1 MEKFI
6 IRTSAVLGI
15 IYAALLLVS
24 KIIDYANYREYLSFI
39 EIMEEI
45 EADNDES

>member
-15 IYAALLLVS
+15 VYAALLLVS
-24 KIIDYANYREYLSFI
+24 KIIDYSNYQEYLSYM

-45 EADNDES
+45 ERENDEL